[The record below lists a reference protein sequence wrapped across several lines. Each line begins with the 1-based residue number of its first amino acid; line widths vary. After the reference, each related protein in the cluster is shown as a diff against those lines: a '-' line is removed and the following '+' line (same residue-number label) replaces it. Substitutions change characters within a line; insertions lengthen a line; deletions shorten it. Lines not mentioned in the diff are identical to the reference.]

1 MATTIVT
8 LEGSDLT
15 SLRGGGDGSTN
26 KINKVDVKTVGDW
39 TGLTLG
45 SRGFFFLIDT
55 EAALRQ
61 KKSGGGYFFLLGA
74 LRLVNAASPRTI
86 SADKKNISS
95 GIQGI

>member
-55 EAALRQ
+55 EAASTQ
-61 KKSGGGYFFLLGA
+61 KKSGENG
-74 LRLVNAASPRTI
+74 ASPRTI
-86 SADKKNISS
+86 SVDKRKISS
-95 GIQGI
+95 GTQGRLDCNMNT